1 MLQVNFMP
9 WRTLRRQRL
18 LRYWLRLFVSVP
30 VCVICGVFC
39 LSLFMLQERAL
50 LQVHLSALASCVQ
63 KLSLQ
68 QRRVTSALAE
78 HKVIAEKRAASQQ
91 RRQASLNDL
100 QLMVLLSVQIPAEVW
115 LSELT
120 EHQGQLTLKGG
131 GRFYHDILAF
141 SERLSASPLLRDVH
155 LSNVEQQPDHALS
168 FVLTTRFQP
177 KNAVPANEV
186 LPR

>member
-9 WRTLRRQRL
+9 WRQLRRQRL
-18 LRYWLRLFVSVP
+18 LRYWLRFFVCVP
-30 VCVICGVFC
+30 VCVMCGVFG
-39 LSLFMLQERAL
+39 LSLFILQERTL
-50 LQVHLSALASCVQ
+50 LQMHLSALTSCAQ
-63 KLSLQ
+63 KLSVQ
-68 QRRVTSALAE
+68 QRRVTLALAE

-100 QLMVLLSVQIPAEVW
+100 QLLVLLSAQIPAEVW

-120 EHQGQLTLKGG
+120 EHQGQLTLKGE

-141 SERLSASPLLRDVH
+141 SEALTASPLLRDVH
-155 LSNVEQQPDHALS
+155 LSNVEQQPEHALS

-177 KNAVPANEV
+177 QNAAPIDGA
-186 LPR
+186 LP